1 MCVGGHLLAIT
12 VCQSNKGKVKHFD
25 FNLSAVYHFARVCAH
40 LHTATFCCSTSR
52 HRSHDVRRVG
62 RAKGWE
68 EREAVECVCDRGKD
82 SWVDKLAPTA
92 GWIIVRVSPC
102 LSDGSFLASPC
113 CVSLQPRE
121 PSWYNYTLPWI
132 RPHTRPHRRSN
143 QECTDLQLAT
153 VGEKKPPH
161 VPPLDQPAAAP
172 PPPGKSCDRWSNHRL
187 LRHMCRDHGER
198 RAGCCG
204 KPIAALHKWGISKI
218 KCWHAGD
225 GERERERGVTNTES
239 WAKMAGKCIKMWP
252 ARISYYVFI
261 VFSINPFRFC
271 SIKNDNF
278 LKPTLIFKLFYLKSH
293 GVVFSKHLPNPGRDD
308 SFPCGLQLWCVHC
321 HHVLSERGCETA
333 RRYKPLK
340 SQTATT
346 ARWKSIRLT
355 LPEHSRT
362 RWSVKSLVRVSLSHV
377 HRLPPSSSGVSSDV
391 SSEVVATG
399 DAWNNT
405 FL

>member
-1 MCVGGHLLAIT
+1 MTCGGWGARRDGRRGRRWSVCVTG
-12 VCQSNKGKVKHFD
+12 VK
-25 FNLSAVYHFARVCAH
+25 
-40 LHTATFCCSTSR
+40 
-52 HRSHDVRRVG
+52 
-62 RAKGWE
+62 
-68 EREAVECVCDRGKD
+68 
-82 SWVDKLAPTA
+82 TA
-92 GWIIVRVSPC
+92 GWISSLPQLGELLWECLHVWVTAASSRPLVVFLCSRVSPRDTITRC
-102 LSDGSFLASPC
+102 RGYVRTPAHTAVRIRSARTC
-113 CVSLQPRE
+113 SLQQLGKKSLHMFP
-121 PSWYNYTLPWI
+121 LWI
-132 RPHTRPHRRSN
+132 NLQQRR
-143 QECTDLQLAT
+143 
-153 VGEKKPPH
+153 
-161 VPPLDQPAAAP
+161 

-239 WAKMAGKCIKMWP
+239 WAKMAGKCIKMWL